1 MIMILKKEIEQNMN
15 IIMIK
20 MQLGQKMDAIL
31 IVQIEM
37 EQKMD
42 KIIIQ
47 KMEHLNTINIE

>member
-20 MQLGQKMDAIL
+20 MQF
-31 IVQIEM
+31 

-42 KIIIQ
+42 DILIGEM
-47 KMEHLNTINIE
+47 KME

>member
-1 MIMILKKEIEQNMN
+1 MN

-20 MQLGQKMDAIL
+20 IQLEQKMDLIL
-31 IVQIEM
+31 IGQIEM

-42 KIIIQ
+42 RIIIQ